1 MNEKTRCLAVYL
13 IYLFIG
19 TGYMAGQD
27 NPWGTPPTKLSM
39 KEAAERAAAV
49 SPELRGTEAQQVLRE
64 GSWALGFR
72 AFLPKLS
79 ISASEDDR
87 LSQVGT
93 DSFTKS
99 YTLSIQQLVW
109 DGGRLAA
116 SRNIEKAELNLAR
129 LALKRKTAEI
139 GESVINLYRT
149 IIYNQALLEI
159 KEANLKSLEMQYS
172 ILREEVSRG
181 LALESDLQEAE
192 LSLESNRLDTRK
204 LQMDMETAQ
213 MELADALGLA
223 KLPSL
228 SDRIDTEYAAAVK
241 PSDLNNLVSFVGQIA
256 LQVHPDLISER
267 FAIQK
272 MQVQLQSASRAW
284 WPTFKLS
291 GDVSVLGDRYPLSR
305 YNYSLG
311 LVMEFS
317 SPLISGSL
325 GARAG
330 KEGPYDTTGRLQ
342 SSLEPIPDPASSLSK
357 QSLEAMLSLE
367 QEKYQLQL
375 KQIERET
382 QRLLHSCVMAEE
394 RRLLARKQVEL
405 SRKRYELQE
414 IKHSLGQ
421 ATMLDVM
428 KAQNELAQV
437 ETALVEAAVNLL
449 QTERKLEQFLDL
461 SPGELGTFLQHL
473 QGVQP

>member
-172 ILREEVSRG
+172 ILREE
-181 LALESDLQEAE
+181 
-192 LSLESNRLDTRK
+192 
-204 LQMDMETAQ
+204 
-213 MELADALGLA
+213 
-223 KLPSL
+223 
-228 SDRIDTEYAAAVK
+228 
-241 PSDLNNLVSFVGQIA
+241 
-256 LQVHPDLISER
+256 
-267 FAIQK
+267 
-272 MQVQLQSASRAW
+272 
-284 WPTFKLS
+284 
-291 GDVSVLGDRYPLSR
+291 
-305 YNYSLG
+305 
-311 LVMEFS
+311 
-317 SPLISGSL
+317 
-325 GARAG
+325 
-330 KEGPYDTTGRLQ
+330 
-342 SSLEPIPDPASSLSK
+342 
-357 QSLEAMLSLE
+357 
-367 QEKYQLQL
+367 
-375 KQIERET
+375 
-382 QRLLHSCVMAEE
+382 
-394 RRLLARKQVEL
+394 
-405 SRKRYELQE
+405 
-414 IKHSLGQ
+414 
-421 ATMLDVM
+421 
-428 KAQNELAQV
+428 
-437 ETALVEAAVNLL
+437 
-449 QTERKLEQFLDL
+449 
-461 SPGELGTFLQHL
+461 
-473 QGVQP
+473 